1 MTRSPREPASHDPYW
16 DLDGAGVRRAREQ
29 RRWVRRAML
38 LVGIVVVILV
48 VSRLPA
54 INPLVLTT
62 PEGRPLL
69 AGALLS
75 LLGVSVLLAIAR
87 MRYVNRH

>member
-1 MTRSPREPASHDPYW
+1 
-16 DLDGAGVRRAREQ
+16 
-29 RRWVRRAML
+29 ML